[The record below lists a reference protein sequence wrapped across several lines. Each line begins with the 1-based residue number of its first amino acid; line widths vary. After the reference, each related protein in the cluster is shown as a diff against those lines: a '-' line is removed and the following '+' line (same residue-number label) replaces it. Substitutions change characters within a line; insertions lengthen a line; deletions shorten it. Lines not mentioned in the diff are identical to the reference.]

1 MGQHA
6 FKVYWRTWLRQYL
19 SRYIGKMR
27 GLAYSN
33 ARPQVLEALVTFVC
47 SFAGVGLLA
56 WLVERFVGGMEGVML
71 IPSFGA
77 SCLMV
82 FGAPH
87 SPFAQPRNV
96 VGGHVLSAL
105 AGVLACHLCG
115 EGNWMAAAL
124 AVSTAGAFMH
134 LTSTMHPPGGATA
147 LLAVIGDPRVQAQG
161 YVFALMP
168 VGAGA
173 LLIVVMA
180 VLINNLALHR
190 QYPTHWR

>member
-1 MGQHA
+1 MPLTKHPRLRA
-6 FKVYWRTWLRQYL
+6 FWDNYL
-19 SRYIGKMR
+19 HKMR

-33 ARPQVLEALVTFVC
+33 ASPQIKEACITFVC
-47 SFAGVGLLA
+47 AFCGVAVLGLI
-56 WLVERFVGGMEGVML
+56 VEKLLGGIEGVML

-77 SCLMV
+77 SALMV

-96 VGGHVLSAL
+96 VGGHILSAL
-105 AGVLACHLCG
+105 AGVAAYQLMG
-115 EGNWMAAAL
+115 ENAWLTAAL
-124 AVSTAGAFMH
+124 AVGLAGALMH

-147 LLAVIGDPRVQAQG
+147 LLAVIGDPLIHAQG
-161 YVFALMP
+161 YSYALVP

-173 LLIVVMA
+173 LLLVFMA
-180 VLINNLALHR
+180 VLINNLVLKR